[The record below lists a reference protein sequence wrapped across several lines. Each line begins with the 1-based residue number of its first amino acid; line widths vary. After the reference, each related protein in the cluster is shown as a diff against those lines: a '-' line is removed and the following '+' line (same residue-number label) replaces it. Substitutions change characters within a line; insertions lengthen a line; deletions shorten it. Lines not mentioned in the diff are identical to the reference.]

1 MKREYQI
8 KYAAENSIRYAN
20 IFNELDSRDIIYK
33 KAFEAGA
40 KWSDKNPE
48 KKLVNI
54 EKVCEWLQK
63 EIVDDYQGIIWEDLI
78 KDFRKAMEE

>member
-8 KYAAENSIRYAN
+8 KSAAENSIRYAN

-40 KWSDKNPE
+40 KWSDENPE

-54 EKVCEWLQK
+54 EKACKWLQE
-63 EIVDDYQGIIWEDLI
+63 EILEDYKGLVWDQIVE
-78 KDFRKAMEE
+78 DFRKAMEE